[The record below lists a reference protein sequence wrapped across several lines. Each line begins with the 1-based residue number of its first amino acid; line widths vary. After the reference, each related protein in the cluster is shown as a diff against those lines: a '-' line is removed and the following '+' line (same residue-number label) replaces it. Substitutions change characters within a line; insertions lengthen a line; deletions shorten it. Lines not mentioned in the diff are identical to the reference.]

1 MNGAIAAKKAFV
13 IGGVSVATY
22 VFNYVLRNM
31 LSVLTPFMLRED
43 ATAYTVEYIALLS
56 SLYMAF
62 YAAGQLFNGVLGDR
76 FSPKAM
82 VLLGLLGGGAVSA
95 AFPFL
100 PHGVL
105 QMLCFAVLGYGLSM
119 VRGPLMK
126 IISENTAARHAQRI
140 CMFFSA
146 ASFAG
151 PLIAGVFA
159 TLLQWRWAF
168 VVAGS
173 LTAAIGFSCF
183 FVLSVLEKRGQ
194 IAYKTIK
201 GGGFREIFSV
211 FHIENFVF
219 YLVVACLVEIT
230 GMALSF
236 WIPTLLNEYAGYT
249 EKQASALYTLISF
262 CRALVPFTTLWVL
275 HRLFGG
281 KERRM
286 MRVTYVITLLLFCG
300 MLVIPAGGITVALL
314 IGALMANSLVAA
326 LLWSIYIPGLGATGR
341 VSSING
347 ILDCAGYLA
356 ASAATS
362 VFGAVVTRFG
372 YEGLI
377 ISFITIPVLGFV
389 TSFIRSEK
397 KA

>member
-183 FVLSVLEKRGQ
+183 FVLSVPEKRGFPAAHAHQ
-194 IAYKTIK
+194 RNSHEK
-201 GGGFREIFSV
+201 GSRAHPVGGFHGLTKRAPESV
-211 FHIENFVF
+211 
-219 YLVVACLVEIT
+219 A
-230 GMALSF
+230 
-236 WIPTLLNEYAGYT
+236 
-249 EKQASALYTLISF
+249 
-262 CRALVPFTTLWVL
+262 
-275 HRLFGG
+275 FGG
-281 KERRM
+281 AFYNNGFQLFLFL
-286 MRVTYVITLLLFCG
+286 MRLSARTARCVPTDWNTCTSTMSRIT
-300 MLVIPAGGITVALL
+300 AANIT
-314 IGALMANSLVAA
+314 
-326 LLWSIYIPGLGATGR
+326 R
-341 VSSING
+341 
-347 ILDCAGYLA
+347 YL
-356 ASAATS
+356 
-362 VFGAVVTRFG
+362 
-372 YEGLI
+372 
-377 ISFITIPVLGFV
+377 
-389 TSFIRSEK
+389 
-397 KA
+397 